1 MEGGA
6 TRGEGLGGVEGAR
19 WVGKE
24 EEGRGSSTTL
34 DVDDGGGS
42 TLGETGEGES
52 ESAGHEYGTDKQ
64 GRG

>member
-34 DVDDGGGS
+34 DDGGGS
-42 TLGETGEGES
+42 TLGTGEGES
-52 ESAGHEYGTDKQ
+52 ESAGHECGTEKQ

>member
-6 TRGEGLGGVEGAR
+6 TRDEGLDGVEGAR

-34 DVDDGGGS
+34 DDGGGS

-52 ESAGHEYGTDKQ
+52 ESAGHEYGTEKQ